1 MFAAAGSKLYMGKA
15 RYRIALCAARL
26 SIPVLRLTGHKAT
39 DFPGRVALK
48 ICPDFLK
55 YIDRPRLVLGVTDTN
70 SAVDRKSVV

>member
-1 MFAAAGSKLYMGKA
+1 MGKA

-55 YIDRPRLVLGVTDTN
+55 YIDRPRLVLGVTGTN
-70 SAVDRKSVV
+70 GKTTISNLLTDLLREFGT